1 MATPRI
7 DRRLA
12 AILAADV
19 AGYSRLMGE
28 DEAGTLERLKA
39 HRKELIEPL
48 LVEHHGRI
56 VKLMG
61 DGALYEFGSV
71 VDAVACGVAIQR
83 GMAER
88 EKGVPAGKNVRFRIG
103 INLGDVI
110 VEGDDIH
117 GDGVNVAARL
127 EALAEPGG
135 ICVSRTVRDHVRDKL
150 PCAFEDL
157 GEHQIKNIA
166 RTVRVFRVLTD
177 AGAIGRRAVGQRKS
191 TLELVGTY
199 ACYSHAWSPY
209 FRGRLIRGI
218 LSIAAAPGP
227 QRLLGTYTEALP
239 TGRMRVEG
247 TVTMAERALYLDLCE
262 PQGGARFLFCL
273 SPPTAPASVLG
284 GFMSGAAVIGP
295 ESQPSVTRI
304 VMVRLPTASP
314 PLDPPDAYLPPDASL
329 AGDIVALGLAVAD
342 PDLVDRALA
351 AFLSGGGGGGLDQ
364 IPWAA
369 WRAVVEVFDRQWLG
383 RAPPP

>member
-1 MATPRI
+1 MAAPRI

-12 AILAADV
+12 AVLAADV
-19 AGYSRLMGE
+19 VGYSRLMGE
-28 DEAGTLERLKA
+28 DEAGTLERLRA

-48 LVEHHGRI
+48 LIEHHGRT

-61 DGALYEFGSV
+61 DGALCEFGSV
-71 VDAVACGVAIQR
+71 VDAVACAVAIQR

-88 EKGVPAGKNVRFRIG
+88 EKEVPAGKNVRFRIG

-110 VEGDDIH
+110 VEDDDIY
-117 GDGVNVAARL
+117 GDGVNIAARL

-157 GEHQIKNIA
+157 GEHQVKNIA
-166 RTVRVFRVLTD
+166 RPVRVFRVLAD
-177 AGAIGRRAVGQRKS
+177 AAAIGRSTVGQRKP
-191 TLELVGTY
+191 TLELVGSY

-227 QRLLGTYTEALP
+227 QQLLGTYTETLP
-239 TGRMRVEG
+239 TGRMRFEG
-247 TVTMAERALYLDLCE
+247 AVTMAERALYLDLRE
-262 PQGGARFLFCL
+262 PQGGLRFCL
-273 SPPTAPASVLG
+273 FPPTAPASVLG
-284 GFMSGAAVIGP
+284 GFMSGATIIGP
-295 ESQPSVTRI
+295 EAQPSMTRI

-314 PLDPPDAYLPPDASL
+314 PLEPSDAYLSPDASL

-351 AFLSGGGGGGLDQ
+351 AFLSGGTGGGLDQ
-364 IPWAA
+364 VPWAS
-369 WRAVVEVFDRQWLG
+369 WRVVVELFDRQWL
-383 RAPPP
+383 RANA